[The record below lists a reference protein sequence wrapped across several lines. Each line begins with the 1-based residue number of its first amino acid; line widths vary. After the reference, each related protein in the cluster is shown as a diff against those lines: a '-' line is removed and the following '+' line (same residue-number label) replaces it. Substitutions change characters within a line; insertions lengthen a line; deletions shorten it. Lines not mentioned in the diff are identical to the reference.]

1 MVIYVIPEW
10 VLVGKGANMVISLL
24 HRFLAKYSSGETQLV
39 LNADNCVGQNKN
51 NTMLQYLMW
60 RVTAG
65 LSRHIELPFTV
76 AGHTKFGPDYGFGI
90 FKRLY
95 HHAEVNSIK
104 DVCQLM
110 EKSKLLIAEPV
121 GTEQGEV
128 QIPRFDWQDKFSSM
142 DKTAEMNKFH
152 HFLFD
157 SNKPGVVS
165 VKEYAKSGS
174 IELQLENRLLDTPV
188 LPNSMIPVGLSAKS
202 QKARISVP
210 ENSAICF
217 TLQQ

>member
-1 MVIYVIPEW
+1 MPNSSQHVRPLYFLVPYKLALFGVTCETLGKMVIYVIPES

-65 LSRHIELPFTV
+65 LSRHIELAFMV
-76 AGHTKFGPDYGFGI
+76 AGHTKCGPDYGFGI

-95 HHAEVNSIK
+95 RHAEVNSIK

-121 GTEQGEV
+121 GTEQREV
-128 QIPRFDWQDKFSSM
+128 LIPCFDWQAKFSSM
-142 DKTAEMNKFH
+142 DKIVGMKKSITSCLIAMSQGWYSKGVCTA
-152 HFLFD
+152 
-157 SNKPGVVS
+157 V
-165 VKEYAKSGS
+165 
-174 IELQLENRLLDTPV
+174 R
-188 LPNSMIPVGLSAKS
+188 
-202 QKARISVP
+202 
-210 ENSAICF
+210 
-217 TLQQ
+217 